1 MKIYF
6 AGPLFTPYER
16 EYISRSAKTL
26 REHGLDVF
34 VPHESFKAP
43 VPPEVVE
50 NLVQRGLITREQLQ
64 KQPAIELVRELVM
77 AGTISSKELG
87 VEIKPPA
94 KSCFDNDFGAISEAK
109 AMLAVINGTEVDD
122 GTATE
127 IGIFYALKQ
136 SDPTKKGVVAL
147 HEDWRTL
154 DRPGEGKGLNA
165 FVLGCILDMGK
176 VVYRIEDAI
185 EQLKLWQAE
194 LQAAPKGRVR

>member
-16 EYISRSAKTL
+16 DYISKSAKVL
-26 REHGLDVF
+26 REHGLDPF

-50 NLVQRGLITREQLQ
+50 QLVQRGLIAREQLQ

-77 AGTISSKELG
+77 AGTIGSKELG
-87 VEIKPPA
+87 VEIKAPP

-109 AMLAVINGTEVDD
+109 AMLAIINGTEVDD

-136 SDPTKKGVVAL
+136 RDPTKKGVVAL

-154 DRPGEGKGLNA
+154 DRPGEGKGLNS
-165 FVLGCILDMGK
+165 FVLGCILAMGK
-176 VVYRIEDAI
+176 VVYKLDDAI
-185 EQLKLWQAE
+185 DQLKAWQGELEIAGAE
-194 LQAAPKGRVR
+194 TGR